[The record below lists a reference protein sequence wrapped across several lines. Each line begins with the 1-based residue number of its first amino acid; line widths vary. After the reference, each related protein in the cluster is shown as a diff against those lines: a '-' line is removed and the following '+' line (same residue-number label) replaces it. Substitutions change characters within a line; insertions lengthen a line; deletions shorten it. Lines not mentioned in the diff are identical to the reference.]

1 MAFWS
6 SETLEQKLP
15 AGLIEPF
22 DPSRIVHGAYE
33 LGVGPQAFITSSS
46 GDSTVIG
53 PGKKVVIPPGQFG
66 LLQTNEIVAIPNNAI
81 GFISIRAGVK
91 FLGLINVSG
100 FHVDPGF
107 RGRLKFAVYNAGSKN
122 IVLDQDQRVF
132 MIWFSDLDRE
142 TTKGYGGQRPGQN
155 EITAEDVM
163 RLQGEVASPAEL
175 KKQIEGLRA
184 DYERRLI
191 AVEKSEAILRWLV
204 GALFLVILGLLL
216 KPSLELLI
224 K

>member
-1 MAFWS
+1 M
-6 SETLEQKLP
+6 
-15 AGLIEPF
+15 
-22 DPSRIVHGAYE
+22 
-33 LGVGPQAFITSSS
+33 
-46 GDSTVIG
+46 
-53 PGKKVVIPPGQFG
+53 
-66 LLQTNEIVAIPNNAI
+66 
-81 GFISIRAGVK
+81 
-91 FLGLINVSG
+91 
-100 FHVDPGF
+100 
-107 RGRLKFAVYNAGSKN
+107 YNAGSKN

-175 KKQIEGLRA
+175 KKQIESLRA